1 MATDWHEGDKVSLA
15 DREVTKDDAKSGLFY
30 TYFRGLSG
38 VIQKIYSDGLAVVE
52 ITPETLPE
60 MVQQRHAGV
69 QEQMRSKW
77 MDSLSEEAKNRLTEP
92 EKNFRIRYNVLV
104 AQTDLTPPV
113 PQVKSVASSE
123 TETKS
128 EIHQITERDL
138 TAAEEEE
145 LARRTRITQE
155 G

>member
-1 MATDWHEGDKVSLA
+1 MATEWQEGDKVSLA
-15 DREVTKDDAKSGLFY
+15 DREVKNEDTKSGLFY
-30 TYFRGLSG
+30 SYFRGLSG
-38 VIQKIYSDGLAVVE
+38 VIQKLYSDGLAAVE
-52 ITPETLPE
+52 IIPESLPE
-60 MVQQRHAGV
+60 MVQLRHAGV

-104 AQTDLTPPV
+104 AQTDLAPPV
-113 PQVKSVASSE
+113 AQIQSAPASE
-123 TETKS
+123 PEVNDV
-128 EIHQITERDL
+128 IHQITEGDL

-145 LARRTRITQE
+145 LARRTRIAQE